1 LNRKR
6 AVADQP
12 SKWRRFVGPAL
23 IAAAIVLV
31 ACMAPSAWACPTC
44 KENLADSA
52 QARGLATGFYYSI
65 LLMVTAPFAMI
76 GMLGFVAYRSV
87 KRAQAEQA
95 AQADADATR

>member
-1 LNRKR
+1 MT
-6 AVADQP
+6 
-12 SKWRRFVGPAL
+12 SHSSTWRRVVRPA
-23 IAAAIVLV
+23 IVVAAIALA
-31 ACMAPSAWACPTC
+31 ACLASSAWACPTC
-44 KENLADSA
+44 KEDLTNSA

-95 AQADADATR
+95 AQAEATAS